1 MVMTATL
8 SFLAVLSIVL
18 FLGAASYISRG
29 ALRRGLPILFLAV
42 GLSATSA
49 VSIYPALRL
58 TDGGTDDAFRIAEIE
73 QLKADR
79 DQLLAEVNQKA
90 RDNEALSKTSAFFS
104 KLHKERL
111 MRISDE
117 IHSIKD
123 IVLGPQSGMLV
134 SLDSNET
141 TLTTY
146 LDGPSGFDSILAD

>member
-29 ALRRGLPILFLAV
+29 ALRRGLLILFLAV

-90 RDNEALSKTSAFFS
+90 RDNEALSKTSAFS
-104 KLHKERL
+104 
-111 MRISDE
+111 
-117 IHSIKD
+117 
-123 IVLGPQSGMLV
+123 
-134 SLDSNET
+134 
-141 TLTTY
+141 
-146 LDGPSGFDSILAD
+146 PSCTRNA